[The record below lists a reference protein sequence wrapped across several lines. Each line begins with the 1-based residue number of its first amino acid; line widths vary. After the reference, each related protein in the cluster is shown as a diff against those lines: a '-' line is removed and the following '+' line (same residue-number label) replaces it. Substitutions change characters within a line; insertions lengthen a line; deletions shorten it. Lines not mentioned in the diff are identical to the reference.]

1 MTNRKT
7 VGERLAGY
15 AKSERVEAK
24 FFLFG
29 MAPVVP
35 LIISDELGW
44 PRGSLWT
51 VWAVLSVAWF
61 IVIVGV
67 GLVGALR
74 AFRRSLRG
82 KRNGN

>member
-7 VGERLAGY
+7 VSERLAGY
-15 AKSERVEAK
+15 AKSERVDAK
-24 FFLFG
+24 FFLLG

-44 PRGSLWT
+44 PRGDLWT
-51 VWAVLSVAWF
+51 VWAVLSVVWF
-61 IVIVGV
+61 IGIVGI

-74 AFRRSLRG
+74 ALRRPLRE
-82 KRNGN
+82 KRNGG

>member
-1 MTNRKT
+1 MNNRKT
-7 VGERLAGY
+7 VGERFAGFT
-15 AKSERVEAK
+15 KSERVEAK

-29 MAPVVP
+29 MAPVIP

-51 VWAVLSVAWF
+51 VWAVLSVTWF

-67 GLVGALR
+67 GVVGAWR
-74 AFRRSLRG
+74 AFRRSLRE
-82 KRNGN
+82 KRDGR